1 MHYKSSIPRKI
12 FVVFN
17 TCFIAFACV
26 ICLYPLINTL
36 AVSLS
41 SKAASESGVVTIFP
55 VDFQLDVYSFLVEKP
70 EFLRAFW
77 VSVKRVVLAVAIQL
91 TTTILTAYPMSKS
104 VDRFPHKNKF
114 MWMYVVTMLFGGGL
128 IPTYLVVN
136 ATGIMNT
143 MLAFILPGALPVYNM
158 ILLQNYFKSLPEEL
172 YDSARIDGAGE
183 WLTLFRIFLPLSKPM
198 LATITLYI
206 MVGHWNSWFDGMLY
220 MNRAEKYPLQTYLRS
235 IVINLDSAQIT
246 DLNQVMSISAQN
258 NKSAQIIAAMIP
270 ILCVYPFIQKYFV
283 KGTILGAVKG

>member
-55 VDFQLDVYSFLVEKP
+55 VDFQLDAYSFLVEKP